1 MKVIKQSHKILG
13 VYGGFEG
20 IEAAGRTCYKSEDK
34 ISEGSAVKFVKMI
47 RKNKHFAM
55 SEFAD
60 LVVRFVTNRGVS
72 HELVRHR
79 MCSFAQESTR
89 YVNYGGKPM
98 EFILPVWFPETM
110 LGEWTFD
117 DLETLG
123 KDLSVEQRGWLFV
136 NLTAERMYHKMI
148 AYQVAPERA
157 REILTNAL
165 KTEIVVKAN
174 FREWRHIFSLR
185 ALGETGRPHPQM
197 QSLIVPLRDE
207 IMNTYDEFFKVGE
220 DG

>member
-1 MKVIKQSHKILG
+1 MKVIKQSHKILA

-34 ISEGSAVKFVKMI
+34 ITEGSAEKFAKMI
-47 RKNKHFAM
+47 RKRGHFAM

-110 LGEWTFD
+110 LGDWTFD
-117 DLETLG
+117 DLETL
-123 KDLSVEQRGWLFV
+123 S
-136 NLTAERMYHKMI
+136 
-148 AYQVAPERA
+148 
-157 REILTNAL
+157 
-165 KTEIVVKAN
+165 
-174 FREWRHIFSLR
+174 
-185 ALGETGRPHPQM
+185 
-197 QSLIVPLRDE
+197 
-207 IMNTYDEFFKVGE
+207 
-220 DG
+220 